1 MQDRFSAYNFKR
13 SISWTS
19 VQFAY
24 CGWSKLFAV
33 VVLTDVFV
41 QVCTEVCWGLSGS
54 KYRVTPKCKPC
65 RPQTV
70 QTMQT
75 EYFLFL
81 FSFLRLLLTR
91 ILFCSCHK
99 LVFNDILE
107 CHAQAA
113 LARYVTCRI
122 PESSP
127 CSISIDP
134 GFAVINHRT
143 SGSWLLFIQWIEVCS
158 EN

>member
-1 MQDRFSAYNFKR
+1 M
-13 SISWTS
+13 SISVKMS
-19 VQFAY
+19 CSFQQIF
-24 CGWSKLFAV
+24 SKSFCQDCLQMSGFWMQ
-33 VVLTDVFV
+33 FV